1 MSPRSNETPASVGA
15 LDRGDIAG
23 SGELETGGAYGKD
36 RLPVLPEPDAWARE
50 RSAAMLR
57 DLERAERAA

>member
-1 MSPRSNETPASVGA
+1 MPRRSNETPASVGA

-23 SGELETGGAYGKD
+23 SGELETVGAYGKD
-36 RLPVLPEPDAWARE
+36 RLPVLPQPDAWARE